1 MTRVVDI
8 SSLPMSSSVRKL
20 NAHLFAKRG
29 SGEAATG
36 KQSLQ
41 VAGAI
46 VPAKKARLRQSSK
59 PLMNAN
65 ELAFEAQLRVML
77 PGAFVHAQA
86 VHLQIA
92 NGTRY
97 TPDFMSYEP
106 MNGGR
111 VCFWEVKGGR
121 KIFDGAGE
129 KLKAAA
135 HLYKWAVFHLVWQEA
150 GVWQQ
155 QRILP

>member
-1 MTRVVDI
+1 MNRAADL
-8 SSLPMSSSVRKL
+8 SSLPMSPAVKKL
-20 NAHLFAKRG
+20 NSHLL
-29 SGEAATG
+29 AATV
-36 KQSLQ
+36 KQSLT

-46 VPAKKARLRQSSK
+46 VPAKKPRLRQSSK

-65 ELAFEAQLRVML
+65 ELAFEAHLRAML

-97 TPDFMSYEP
+97 TPDFVSFEP
-106 MNGGR
+106 FSGR
-111 VCFWEVKGGR
+111 VCFWEVKGSK

-135 HLYKWAVFHLVWQEA
+135 HLYKWAVFNLVWCEA